1 MKELIKQTLKPKNI
15 LKLPK
20 LIETYFDYVDTNIPM
35 GAVLK
40 GVGVANKIDVENIN
54 SKTITGHNQRIGGLD
69 YLSTTEKKQG
79 KSLKKCL
86 KTIY

>member
-1 MKELIKQTLKPKNI
+1 
-15 LKLPK
+15 
-20 LIETYFDYVDTNIPM
+20 M

-69 YLSTTEKKQG
+69 YL
-79 KSLKKCL
+79 
-86 KTIY
+86 IYDREETRQIVEEMFEDYLLN